1 MLNISK
7 HITILLA
14 LKFECGIMKV
24 GNSTVMV
31 LPKSLCD
38 NFGIKAAEKNKEP
51 VKLRVL
57 ATESG
62 LFIPLKQN
70 EELREEI
77 EELIKENK
85 KR

>member
-1 MLNISK
+1 M
-7 HITILLA
+7 A
-14 LKFECGIMKV
+14 LKFDCGIMKV

-38 NFGIKAAEKNKEP
+38 NFGIKVAEKNQEP

-62 LFIPLKQN
+62 LFIPLKQQD
-70 EELREEI
+70 ELREEI
-77 EELIKENK
+77 EEMVKENK